1 MEAGVRLRLAAE
13 GRTAAHKSP
22 RTQACCQ
29 RQPSGLQLVRLLWLR
44 EAARDGAPR
53 ERGLCREMGAGL
65 LPHSLVPRLRGKS
78 PSQGAPESG
87 RKAELELLI
96 TVSANHTT
104 VHRLGLS

>member
-29 RQPSGLQLVRLLWLR
+29 RQPGLTSGLQLVRLLWPW

-53 ERGLCREMGAGL
+53 ERERPLQRNGDRPPPPLPGPQAQGEESIAG
-65 LPHSLVPRLRGKS
+65 
-78 PSQGAPESG
+78 
-87 RKAELELLI
+87 
-96 TVSANHTT
+96 
-104 VHRLGLS
+104 